1 MCCAVLY
8 ILLLYI
14 EATVAVA
21 VVVVVLEQRRAS
33 WRSHCRSSVFVGE
46 RSNEWLKK
54 RERERE
60 RDQINSTQ
68 KARQNKIR

>member
-8 ILLLYI
+8 VLLLNI

-54 RERERE
+54 KRERER
-60 RDQINSTQ
+60 
-68 KARQNKIR
+68 ARSNQLDPKGKTK

>member
-46 RSNEWLKK
+46 RSSEWLKK
-54 RERERE
+54 KRER
-60 RDQINSTQ
+60 
-68 KARQNKIR
+68 ARSNQLDPKGKTK

>member
-8 ILLLYI
+8 VLLLYI

-54 RERERE
+54 KERERE
-60 RDQINSTQ
+60 R
-68 KARQNKIR
+68 ARSNQLDPKGKTK

>member
-54 RERERE
+54 KERESA
-60 RDQINSTQ
+60 IKSTRP
-68 KARQNKIR
+68 KRQDKIR